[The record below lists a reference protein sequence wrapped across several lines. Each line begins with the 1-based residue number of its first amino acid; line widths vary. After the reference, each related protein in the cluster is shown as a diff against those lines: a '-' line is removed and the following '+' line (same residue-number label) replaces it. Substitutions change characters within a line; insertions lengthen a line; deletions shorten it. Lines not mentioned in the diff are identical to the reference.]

1 MQPDALPAV
10 AMMTAP
16 RSFGIELPNVPML
29 IELDI
34 TATSVSDAACAAP
47 TCCVASASVTAVAT
61 PAVAVVCRAR

>member
-1 MQPDALPAV
+1 MQPAAPDVV
-10 AMMTAP
+10 AIATAP
-16 RSFGIELPNVPML
+16 RTLGIEFPNVPML